1 MATRTPQDAD
11 SGVGHDPRP
20 NGACTEGQQIWSEA
34 ASWAATWI
42 QSTTTTV
49 SVGTATT
56 AEGKTDFS
64 NGTITAECN
73 GITVVELS
81 WATTTTTGGTQACGE
96 TYAET

>member
-1 MATRTPQDAD
+1 
-11 SGVGHDPRP
+11 VGYDPRP
-20 NGACTEGQQIWSEA
+20 NGACTEGQQIWSK
-34 ASWAATWI
+34 ATSRTTAWI
-42 QSTTTTV
+42 QGTTTTL
-49 SVGTATT
+49 SIGTTTT

-96 TYAET
+96 TNAKT